1 MEIVRLE
8 INTED
13 KSKSINISRISEV
26 SHSKE
31 NSDQH
36 ANKNYSKVKKEEN
49 IKSMSN
55 SESQNPSK
63 LMYLIIKF
71 RSSWKQQKDYELNKI
86 HSKKSIKLTESIDME
101 NNSDFRDD
109 SLHQNDLDNVSK
121 EINYFEVN
129 QRRILKALLDIT
141 RNLKN
146 LNPFL
151 KSRKKQMLL

>member
-1 MEIVRLE
+1 
-8 INTED
+8 
-13 KSKSINISRISEV
+13 
-26 SHSKE
+26 
-31 NSDQH
+31 
-36 ANKNYSKVKKEEN
+36 
-49 IKSMSN
+49 MSN

-63 LMYLIIKF
+63 LMYFIIKF

-86 HSKKSIKLTESIDME
+86 HSKKSIKQTESIDME

-121 EINYFEVN
+121 EINNFEVN

-151 KSRKKQMLL
+151 KSRKKQMLP